1 MKWWQKRNV
10 SKQKRDKKKRYQTKW
25 RQEGKVSELNGDKN
39 EIYIHKLGKLIKNI
53 KK

>member
-1 MKWWQKRNV
+1 MV
-10 SKQKRDKKKRYQTKW
+10 TKKKCFKTKW

-53 KK
+53 KKQKEKYEQVE